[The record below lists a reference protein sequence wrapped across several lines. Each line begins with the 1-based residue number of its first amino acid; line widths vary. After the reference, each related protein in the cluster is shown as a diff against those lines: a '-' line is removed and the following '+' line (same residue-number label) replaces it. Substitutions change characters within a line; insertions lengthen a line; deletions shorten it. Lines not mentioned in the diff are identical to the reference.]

1 MTNIEFKV
9 ADGYREGMIH
19 LPKRMTSGSN
29 GYDFYAC
36 STLLVPSHNEEPVFV
51 PTGITA
57 SFDPDTVLLLFNRSS
72 NPAKRGLVLANGV
85 GVVDSD
91 YYQAEHNDIQGMF
104 YNLSNKD
111 YVIHSGDRIMQGIFT
126 KTLLASNGDTSTDTR
141 EGGFGSTDEG
151 NHSKVVQ
158 DLLKAYKEGTGQKVR
173 VRGVLNQEDLRDLE
187 GLGYLVNHDFNLYEG
202 TYKDYWLQKIGT
214 SEPMWTPNVDK
225 LLDAYA
231 VGEGCADYELTG
243 TSAVLH
249 HLPAADVQQLHE
261 LGYKVVYQS
270 ANSYTMVYLD
280 TDDQ

>member
-1 MTNIEFKV
+1 MTNIEFKT
-9 ADGYREGMIH
+9 ANGYHEGMLH

-51 PTGITA
+51 PTGVTA

-72 NPAKRGLVLANGV
+72 NPSKRGLVLANGV

-141 EGGFGSTDEG
+141 EGGFGSTDGG

-158 DLLKAYKEGTGQKVR
+158 DLLKAHR
-173 VRGVLNQEDLRDLE
+173 
-187 GLGYLVNHDFNLYEG
+187 
-202 TYKDYWLQKIGT
+202 
-214 SEPMWTPNVDK
+214 
-225 LLDAYA
+225 
-231 VGEGCADYELTG
+231 
-243 TSAVLH
+243 
-249 HLPAADVQQLHE
+249 
-261 LGYKVVYQS
+261 
-270 ANSYTMVYLD
+270 
-280 TDDQ
+280 

>member
-1 MTNIEFKV
+1 MNIEFKV
-9 ADGYREGMIH
+9 ANGYRKGMIQ

-29 GYDFYAC
+29 GYDFYSC

-51 PTGITA
+51 PTGVTA

-72 NPAKRGLVLANGV
+72 NPSKRGLVLANGV

-104 YNLSNKD
+104 YNLSNQD

-173 VRGVLNQEDLRDLE
+173 VRGVLNQEDLRNLE
-187 GLGYLVNHDFNLYEG
+187 GLGYLVNHDFNLDEDTYNNFWLSKLDTSG
-202 TYKDYWLQKIGT
+202 TAYRA
-214 SEPMWTPNVDK
+214 NVAK

-231 VGEGCADYELTG
+231 FGEGCADYELMG
-243 TSAVLH
+243 ISPIRH
-249 HLPAADVQQLHE
+249 HLPAADVRQLHE
-261 LGYKVVYQS
+261 LGYKVIYQDGL
-270 ANSYTMVYLD
+270 SYTMIYLD
-280 TDDQ
+280 TDG

>member
-9 ADGYREGMIH
+9 ANGYRKGMIQ

-29 GYDFYAC
+29 GYDFYSC

-51 PTGITA
+51 PTGVTA

-72 NPAKRGLVLANGV
+72 NPSKRGLVLANGV

-104 YNLSNKD
+104 YNFSNKD
-111 YVIHSGDRIMQGIFT
+111 YVIHSGDRIMQGVFT

-158 DLLKAYKEGTGQKVR
+158 ELLKAHRAGLGQKVR
-173 VRGVLNQEDLRDLE
+173 VHGLLNQEDLRDLE
-187 GLGYLVNHDFNLYEG
+187 GLGYLVNHDFNLDEDTYNNFWLSKLDTSG
-202 TYKDYWLQKIGT
+202 TAYRA
-214 SEPMWTPNVDK
+214 NVAK

-231 VGEGCADYELTG
+231 FGEGCADYELTG
-243 TSAVLH
+243 TSSVLH

-261 LGYKVVYQS
+261 LGYKVIYKNS
-270 ANSYTMVYLD
+270 ISYTMVYLD
-280 TDDQ
+280 TDD